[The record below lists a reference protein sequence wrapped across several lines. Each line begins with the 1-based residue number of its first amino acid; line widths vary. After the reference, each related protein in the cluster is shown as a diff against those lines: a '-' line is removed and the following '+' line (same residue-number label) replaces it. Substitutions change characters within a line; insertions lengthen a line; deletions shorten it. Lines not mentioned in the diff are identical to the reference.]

1 MQVAQRK
8 RSDSDLAGLAKSA
21 AVTMGFHC
29 VDKALGLV
37 LTVLAPKVVGL
48 DAFGAFSVCTS
59 VFYLLANVADA
70 GLSDA
75 VVREG
80 SNLADRRAWG
90 ALAGLRRFV
99 LVFPLALSAGL
110 ALALWAAAPAMAAV
124 FGARPDLPQAFRF
137 MALGLPFWVLS
148 TVLVQFSVSQRVV
161 RHLAVIKL
169 MGEPLLKIV
178 FFLPLAWLG
187 WTLPAL
193 TGGFALAMAAC
204 CLWAALAGLALWR
217 RLPRAPAEPV
227 APLPLLAGSVPLL
240 GPRLLTVGVLW
251 ADTIL
256 LGALTRDNVQI
267 GLYCVAL
274 KIVVVPDIIPR
285 AFTGA
290 VSPRLASLWQA
301 ADRRELVRLYQRAGR
316 WMASFSLPLL
326 LFLTLRA
333 DLCMSA
339 LGAEFRSG
347 GDLLAIL
354 CLGPLAVAFLG
365 PAQPL
370 LTMTGRSRSLLAASV
385 LSAALNLGGCAL
397 FIPSGGARAAA
408 WVLGATFLAFPLLC
422 ALAALPV
429 LRRPPVSLRCLALIP
444 ALAPVT
450 AGLLVLRQHPL
461 LDNPRLECLLEG
473 PLFLVLAL
481 LSLFSLTTDA
491 QDRNTLHDAWRR
503 TRGHVKEILTRPAER
518 KFR

>member
-8 RSDSDLAGLAKSA
+8 RSDSDLTGLAKSA

-29 VDKALGLV
+29 VDKALGLA

-59 VFYLLANVADA
+59 AFYLLANVADA

-80 SNLADRRAWG
+80 SNLADRQAWG

-99 LVFPLALSAGL
+99 LGFPLALSAGL
-110 ALALWAAAPAMAAV
+110 SLALWAAAPRMAAV
-124 FGARPDLPQAFRF
+124 FGTRADLPQAFRF

-169 MGEPLLKIV
+169 MGEPLMKIL

-204 CLWAALAGLALWR
+204 FLWAAAAGQALWKK
-217 RLPRAPAEPV
+217 LPRVPAEPV
-227 APLPLLAGSVPLL
+227 PVRSLLAGSVPLL

-251 ADTIL
+251 ADILL

-267 GLYCVAL
+267 GLYFVAL
-274 KIVVVPDIIPR
+274 KIVIVPDIIPR

-326 LFLTLRA
+326 LFITLRS
-333 DLCMSA
+333 DLCMGA
-339 LGAEFRSG
+339 LGSEFRSG
-347 GDLLAIL
+347 AGLLTII

-365 PAQPL
+365 PAQQL
-370 LTMTGRSRSLLAASV
+370 LTMVGRSRSLLAASL
-385 LSAALNLGGCAL
+385 LSAGLNLGGCVL

-422 ALAALPV
+422 TLAALPV
-429 LRRPPVSLRCLALIP
+429 LRRPPVSGRCLALVP

-450 AGLLVLRQHPL
+450 AGLLALRNHPL

-473 PLFLVLAL
+473 PLFFALAL
-481 LSLFSLTTDA
+481 LSLFVFTTDRL
-491 QDRNTLHDAWRR
+491 DRSTLREAWRR
-503 TRGHVKEILTRPAER
+503 TRRHVKEILTHPAER
-518 KFR
+518 KFL